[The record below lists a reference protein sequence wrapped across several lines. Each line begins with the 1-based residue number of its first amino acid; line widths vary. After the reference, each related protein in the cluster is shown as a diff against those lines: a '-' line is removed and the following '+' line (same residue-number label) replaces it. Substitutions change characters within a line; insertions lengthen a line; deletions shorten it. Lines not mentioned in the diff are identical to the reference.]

1 MQNWWAAPGLFARAR
16 RRNERVAPEADVTV
30 PDLLASDFDFA
41 LPPEAIAL
49 RPASPRDSAK
59 LLEVDPVG
67 SAVRDHHV
75 FDLPDLLRAG
85 DVLVLNDT
93 KVLKAQLF
101 GHREGRGEKAA
112 IALTLFEPRGGGSWL
127 AFAKP
132 ARRLQAGDRILIEK
146 DGASARI
153 EVLRKDEA
161 VVEVSPAEPGRT
173 IEDMMLAF
181 GVAPLPP
188 YIASRRAADAQDAGD
203 YQTIYAAHEG
213 AVAAPT
219 AGLHFT
225 ENLFHRLGEKGIH
238 RVFITLHV
246 GPGTFLPVKA
256 ERLSDHPM
264 HAERGEI
271 SEEAAGAIN
280 RAREAGGRV
289 VAVGTTVLRLIESAA
304 REDGSLAPFFGD
316 TRLFIAPGF
325 RIRAADLL
333 LTNFHLPKSTLFML
347 VSAFSGTGLM
357 KRAYAH
363 AVASGYRFYSSGDAC
378 LLHRAEPLP

>member
-1 MQNWWAAPGLFARAR
+1 M
-16 RRNERVAPEADVTV
+16 TV
-30 PDLLASDFDFA
+30 PDLRTSDFDFT

-59 LLEVDPVG
+59 LLDVDP
-67 SAVRDHHV
+67 AAPAIRDCHV
-75 FDLPDLLRAG
+75 SDLPELLRAG

-93 KVLKAQLF
+93 KVLKAQLS
-101 GHREGRGEKAA
+101 GYREGRGEKVPVS
-112 IALTLFEPRGGGSWL
+112 LTLFELRPGGSWL

-132 ARRLQAGDRILIEK
+132 ARRLEAGDCILIGKE
-146 DGASARI
+146 AARHTQLR
-153 EVLRKDEA
+153 VLRKEES
-161 VVEVSPAEPGRT
+161 VVEVSPSEPGRT
-173 IEDMMLAF
+173 MEEVMLAF
-181 GVAPLPP
+181 GIPPLPP
-188 YIASRRAADAQDAGD
+188 YIASKRAADSSDLSD

-225 ENLFHRLGEKGIH
+225 ENLFRRLDEKGIG

-256 ERLSDHPM
+256 ERLADHPM

-271 SEEAAGAIN
+271 SEAAAEAIN
-280 RAREAGGRV
+280 RARSKGGRV
-289 VAVGTTVLRLIESAA
+289 VAVGTTVLRLFDSAA
-304 REDGSLAPFFGD
+304 RTDGSLAPFFGE
-316 TRLFIAPGF
+316 TSIFITPGF
-325 RIRAADLL
+325 PIRAADLL

-347 VSAFSGTGLM
+347 VSAFSGTEIM

-363 AVASGYRFYSSGDAC
+363 AVASGYRFYSYGDAC
-378 LLHRAEPLP
+378 LLHRAPPRP

>member
-1 MQNWWAAPGLFARAR
+1 M
-16 RRNERVAPEADVTV
+16 TV
-30 PDLLASDFDFA
+30 PDLLTSDFDFA

-59 LLEVDPVG
+59 LLDVDP
-67 SAVRDHHV
+67 AAPAIRDGRV
-75 FDLPDLLRAG
+75 SDLPDLLREG

-93 KVLKAQLF
+93 KVLKAQLS
-101 GHREGRGEKAA
+101 GHREGRGEKVPVS
-112 IALTLFEPRGGGSWL
+112 LTLFEPRPGGSWL

-132 ARRLQAGDRILIEK
+132 ARRLEAGDRILIGKE
-146 DGASARI
+146 APHQTQLR
-153 EVLRKDEA
+153 VLRKQES
-161 VVEVSPAEPGRT
+161 VVEVSPSEPGQGM
-173 IEDMMLAF
+173 EEVMLTF
-181 GVAPLPP
+181 GIPPLPP
-188 YIASRRAADAQDAGD
+188 YIASKRATDASDLSD

-225 ENLFHRLGEKGIH
+225 EALFRRLEEKGVG

-256 ERLSDHPM
+256 ERLADHPM

-271 SEEAAGAIN
+271 SEEAAEAIN
-280 RAREAGGRV
+280 RARNKGGRV
-289 VAVGTTVLRLIESAA
+289 VAIGTTVLRLIESAVRA
-304 REDGSLAPFFGD
+304 DGSLAPFFGE
-316 TRLFIAPGF
+316 TSIFITPGF
-325 RIRAADLL
+325 PIRAADLL

-347 VSAFSGTGLM
+347 VSAFSGTEIM

-363 AVASGYRFYSSGDAC
+363 AVASGYRFYSYGDAC
-378 LLHRAEPLP
+378 LLHRAAPRP